1 MEYTHIGKGA
11 RWFVLYVLVVLA
23 IALGA
28 IFWSPAHAQEPRTA
42 TIIFTAPTHYVDG
55 TPIAADTPLSYH
67 VYQGERG
74 GQKQR
79 VATITETAATIDTG
93 LPPGEMC
100 WEVTAVANGVESA
113 RSNEGCKFFPW
124 PAPQTITITVQ

>member
-1 MEYTHIGKGA
+1 MQQTRHIGQGF
-11 RWFVLYVLVVLA
+11 RWFVLYVLIMLA
-23 IALGA
+23 IAFGV
-28 IFWSPAHAQEPRTA
+28 AHAQEPRTA

-55 TPIAADTPLSYH
+55 TPIDADTPLSYH

-93 LPPGEMC
+93 LPPGETC